1 MREAADLADG
11 RLEDADVAAARAVV
25 AKAGT
30 RLGLGLESTVVAL
43 AGPTG
48 VGKSQLFNVLTGTE
62 LAVVGRRRP
71 TTASGQAAVWG
82 DGGDALL
89 DWLEIARRHRLDAD
103 GLGGLVLL
111 DLPDFDS
118 IEASHRLEAER
129 IVALADLVLWVVE
142 PQKYADA
149 SLHDR
154 YLRPLAT
161 HAEAMAVVLNQADL
175 LAPADVAAW
184 RTDMERLLDRDG
196 VPKLP
201 LVVVS
206 ARTGDGIPELQRLL
220 AERVAARD
228 AALAKLAG
236 DLEQAL
242 APLAARCEGKARG
255 IGRDDE
261 RRLLEALEE
270 AAGVPAVV
278 RAVGDAHRRRGALA
292 TGWPFVRWLKR
303 FKPDPLR
310 RLRLPES
317 PQQHVRTS
325 MPPPT
330 DVQRAQ
336 VASAARRL
344 ADGAAEG
351 LPQPWPRLVREAAT
365 AAEDQVADRLD
376 RAVAGADLSVSRPRW
391 WKLAGLLQTVLRA
404 RRRRRRRLARRA
416 RPARLAPDRGRRAAA
431 GGRRGPDPDLARPRR
446 RGGRAPARL
455 AGEARER
462 GRREAACRRAGRSL
476 RERVEDGRATSSS
489 AGRSSASSTRT
500 RGSAPQSSRPA
511 SASCRG
517 RERLRLLALAR
528 LALRRVELDLAQA
541 HARGR
546 HLDALVLADE
556 LERLL
561 ERHRPRRDQAHES
574 RRRRPRACSSASS
587 PWSR

>member
-1 MREAADLADG
+1 MSTGLDRRLSALREAADLAEG
-11 RLEDADVAAARAVV
+11 RLGDADVAGARAVV

-62 LAVVGRRRP
+62 LAAVGRRRP

-82 DGGDALL
+82 EGGDALL

-103 GLGGLVLL
+103 GLAGLVLL

-118 IEASHRLEAER
+118 IQASHRLEAER

-161 HAEAMAVVLNQADL
+161 HAEAMAVVLNQSDL
-175 LAPADVAAW
+175 LAPADITAW
-184 RTDMERLLDRDG
+184 RQDMESLLARDG

-206 ARTGDGIPELQRLL
+206 ARTGEGLPELQRLL
-220 AERVAARD
+220 AGRVAARD

-236 DLEQAL
+236 DLDQAV
-242 APLAARCEGKARG
+242 APLAARCEGRARG
-255 IGRDDE
+255 VERDDE
-261 RRLLEALEE
+261 RRLLEALED
-270 AAGVPAVV
+270 AAGVPAVL

-303 FKPDPLR
+303 FKPDPLK

-365 AAEDQVADRLD
+365 ASEAQVADRLD

-391 WKLAGLLQTVLRA
+391 WKLAGLLQTVLALAVAAGAVWLGALAVFGWLRIEDVVPLPEVEGVPIPTWLVLGGAALGIVLALIAKLVNGVGA
-404 RRRRRRRLARRA
+404 RRRTSRA
-416 RPARLAPDRGRRAAA
+416 R
-431 GGRRGPDPDLARPRR
+431 
-446 RGGRAPARL
+446 
-455 AGEARER
+455 
-462 GRREAACRRAGRSL
+462 RSL
-476 RERVEDGRATSSS
+476 RERVET
-489 AGRSSASSTRT
+489 
-500 RGSAPQSSRPA
+500 
-511 SASCRG
+511 
-517 RERLRLLALAR
+517 
-528 LALRRVELDLAQA
+528 V
-541 HARGR
+541 
-546 HLDALVLADE
+546 ADE
-556 LERLL
+556 LVSGPVVRELDVYARLCAAVDVA
-561 ERHRPRRDQAHES
+561 RTR
-574 RRRRPRACSSASS
+574 
-587 PWSR
+587 

>member
-1 MREAADLADG
+1 VSEGLDRRLAALREAADLADG
-11 RLEDADVAAARAVV
+11 RLESADVAAARAVV

-48 VGKSQLFNVLTGTE
+48 VGKSQLFNVLTGRE

-89 DWLEIARRHRLDAD
+89 DWLEVARRHRLDAD
-103 GLGGLVLL
+103 GLSGLVLL

-118 IEASHRLEAER
+118 IQASHRLEAER

-175 LAPADVAAW
+175 LASTDVAAW

-220 AERVAARD
+220 ADRVAARD

-242 APLAARCEGKARG
+242 APLAARCEGRPRG

-261 RRLLEALEE
+261 RRLLEALED
-270 AAGVPAVV
+270 AAGVPAVL

-351 LPQPWPRLVREAAT
+351 MPEPWPRLAREAGAAT
-365 AAEDQVADRLD
+365 EDQVADRLD

-391 WKLAGLLQTVLRA
+391 WRLAGALQTVVALAVAVGAVWLGALALLGWLRIEEVVPLPEVEGVPIPTWLVLGGAAVGLVLALLARLVNGVGA
-404 RRRRRRRLARRA
+404 RRRAT
-416 RPARLAPDRGRRAAA
+416 
-431 GGRRGPDPDLARPRR
+431 
-446 RGGRAPARL
+446 
-455 AGEARER
+455 
-462 GRREAACRRAGRSL
+462 RAGRSL
-476 RERVEDGRATSSS
+476 RERVEEVAAELVSG
-489 AGRSSASSTRT
+489 
-500 RGSAPQSSRPA
+500 PV
-511 SASCRG
+511 
-517 RERLRLLALAR
+517 ER
-528 LALRRVELDLAQA
+528 ELDAY
-541 HARGR
+541 ARFCAAVGEAR
-546 HLDALVLADE
+546 K
-556 LERLL
+556 R
-561 ERHRPRRDQAHES
+561 
-574 RRRRPRACSSASS
+574 
-587 PWSR
+587 